1 MNPFRPM
8 EIMDPWDLGRD
19 WKCFWEIPPKSE
31 IFKRMMRK

>member
-19 WKCFWEIPPKSE
+19 EKCFGKS
-31 IFKRMMRK
+31 IRKAKSSNG